1 MIYLKKLITVVTS
14 IFLLTPILLPNISVL
29 ANENITMNTKTDEIS
44 SLKNDLSQP
53 FVEVIGNDSVKLTY
67 LDGSI
72 DLLEKREDGI
82 YRNNQ
87 LFLLLTSFELN
98 HSYFRSANSDW
109 VYVGGSEG
117 RSDRNSQLKNI
128 AAFIYGRLI
137 SMIGG
142 PLVGTITGALM
153 AILPSNHPGAY
164 SRVRTYYNRSK
175 RQFKIVTSY
184 YENSNFSGYITTA
197 TEYLTVPAS

>member
-87 LFLLLTSFELN
+87 LFLSLTSFELN
-98 HSYFRSANSDW
+98 YSYFRSAYSDW

-117 RSDRNSQLKNI
+117 GQI
-128 AAFIYGRLI
+128 E
-137 SMIGG
+137 
-142 PLVGTITGALM
+142 
-153 AILPSNHPGAY
+153 ILN
-164 SRVRTYYNRSK
+164 
-175 RQFKIVTSY
+175 
-184 YENSNFSGYITTA
+184 
-197 TEYLTVPAS
+197 